1 MTKSDLLTV
10 RLTPELTQK
19 LKTLAVKNGT
29 TMSLLVRDL
38 IENAEL
44 VYPNILKDKKEKA
57 EAQEQ
62 VINLMVQK
70 VMQSV
75 IDSITPEMMDNLGE
89 AAHRAAKILS
99 NEGKKG
105 GEKSKD

>member
-29 TMSLLVRDL
+29 TMSLLIRDL

-44 VYPNILKDKKEKA
+44 VYPTVVRDKKEKA
-57 EAQEQ
+57 EGQEQ
-62 VINLMVQK
+62 IINLMVK
-70 VMQSV
+70 AIMESV
-75 IDSITPEMMDNLGE
+75 INNLSPELLDNLGE

-99 NEGKKG
+99 DAGKK
-105 GEKSKD
+105 EVKSID